1 MNNRESVTVGVIGFG
16 TVGTGVVEFL
26 LERERERGDLRLA
39 RVAVAN
45 PSKPREIEF
54 PGVTGDVGE
63 VLDDPEIQVVVELA
77 GGERPAL
84 DYILRAL
91 SSGKSVVTANKVVVS
106 RHMRQLFET
115 ARSHGVDLAFEASVA
130 GSIPIIRVL
139 RGFAGERI
147 RRVTGILNGTSN
159 YILTRMEEGLTF
171 ERALELAQQKGFAEA
186 AHHLDTGGFDARD
199 KIAIVAALA
208 FDRWVEPESIY
219 CEGITGIT
227 PIDLDFAAKHG
238 VEEGGGGFV
247 VRSLATARLEDDG
260 SSIQVHVYPALVP
273 REHPLSTVRDEM
285 NAVYLEGGHCGP
297 QLFLGRGAGRLATTS
312 AVVADLIR
320 VAGNRRKG
328 IVDELPALVS
338 EVGVSS
344 IENLERRGYVRM
356 NLKHVPGSIAEASR
370 IMGEHGFNIEDS
382 VQRRRFRVN
391 VEGEIFIPDIVTV
404 EPLPFGVVGKALNA
418 LRGSNRVAG
427 DPFYLRFE
435 E

>member
-1 MNNRESVTVGVIGFG
+1 
-16 TVGTGVVEFL
+16 VGTGVVEFL
-26 LERERERGDLRLA
+26 LERERLQGDLRLA

-54 PGVTGDVGE
+54 SRVTGDVGE
-63 VLDDPEIQVVVELA
+63 VLDDPEIQVVIELA

-106 RHMRQLFET
+106 RHMRELFEA
-115 ARSHGVDLAFEASVA
+115 ARKHGVDLAFEASVA
-130 GSIPIIRVL
+130 GSIPIIRIL

-147 RRVTGILNGTSN
+147 QRVTGILNGTSN
-159 YILTRMEEGLTF
+159 YILTRMAEGLTF
-171 ERALELAQQKGFAEA
+171 DSALKLAQEKGFAEA
-186 AHHLDTGGFDARD
+186 AHELDTGGFDARD

-208 FDRWVEPESIY
+208 FDRWVDPDSIY

-227 PIDLDFAAKHG
+227 PIDLDFAEKHG
-238 VEEGGGGFV
+238 VEEGGSGFA
-247 VRSLATARLEDDG
+247 VRSLATARLDPDG
-260 SSIQVHVYPALVP
+260 GELQLHVYPALVP
-273 REHPLSTVRDEM
+273 REHPLSAVRDEM
-285 NAVYLEGGHCGP
+285 NAVYLEGERCGP

-312 AVVADLIR
+312 AVVADLLR

-328 IVDELPALVS
+328 IVDELPALQS
-338 EVGVSS
+338 QVGLAS
-344 IENLERRGYVRM
+344 IESLERRGYVRM

-382 VQRRRFRVN
+382 VQRRRFRVT
-391 VEGEIFIPDIVTV
+391 VDQETFIPDIVTV
-404 EPLPFGVVGKALNA
+404 EPLPFGVIGQALRA